1 MKGGTNVGYFYD
13 TYMSNRRKQWL
24 RSIQAV
30 EAQVG
35 GTWHRGEINQ
45 KKIEDDTLVIMAT
58 FPELDNRACS
68 ITASRLIDV
77 RGEVAAYQQR
87 IIEKNSGQ
95 GTMIKITI
103 PIYEV
108 AP

>member
-1 MKGGTNVGYFYD
+1 MAYFND
-13 TYMSNRRKQWL
+13 TFMSRRRNQWL
-24 RSIQAV
+24 RSLAAV

-35 GTWHRGEINQ
+35 GTWYRGDINQ

-58 FPELDNRACS
+58 FPDLDSMACT

-77 RGEVAAYQQR
+77 RGEEAAYQQR
-87 IIEKNSGQ
+87 TIEKNSGQ

-108 AP
+108 TA

>member
-1 MKGGTNVGYFYD
+1 MAYFSD
-13 TYMSNRRKQWL
+13 TFMSHRRNQWL
-24 RSIQAV
+24 RSLVAV

-58 FPELDNRACS
+58 FPSLDAMACT

-77 RGEVAAYQQR
+77 RGEQAAYQQR
-87 IIEKNSGQ
+87 TIKKNSGQ

-103 PIYEV
+103 PVYEV
-108 AP
+108 TA

>member
-1 MKGGTNVGYFYD
+1 MGYLYD
-13 TYMSNRRKQWL
+13 SFMNHRRQQWL
-24 RSIQAV
+24 RSIHAV

-35 GTWHRGEINQ
+35 STWHQGDINQ
-45 KKIEDDTLVIMAT
+45 KKIEGDTLVIMAT
-58 FPELDNRACS
+58 FPTLDSQACTIS
-68 ITASRLIDV
+68 ASRLIDV

-87 IIEKNSGQ
+87 SIKKVSGQ

-108 AP
+108 AN